1 MEHPDKSEQALRCSQ
16 NCANTSHIICGTPP
30 GLKETSIEYQELTQS
45 DTENHR
51 VALRKTSGDRSVVL
65 FIPSVSLRVTKE

>member
-1 MEHPDKSEQALRCSQ
+1 MNIFMNFMMKID
-16 NCANTSHIICGTPP
+16 GTPP
-30 GLKETSIEYQELTQS
+30 GLNETSIKYQELTQS

-65 FIPSVSLRVTKE
+65 SVPSVSLRVTKE

>member
-51 VALRKTSGDRSVVL
+51 VALRKTLVITRCFSVHPL
-65 FIPSVSLRVTKE
+65 CLSV